1 MHNRD
6 KIFIQTVECINVHR
20 MLLQFGV
27 SCIFTVLVLYLH
39 INDTY
44 RADAMKFA
52 LNKVLH
58 KFMNLRLY
66 NLY

>member
-1 MHNRD
+1 VHNRG

-20 MLLQFGV
+20 ILLQFGV
-27 SCIFTVLVLYLH
+27 SYILMVLVLYLH

-44 RADAMKFA
+44 RPDAMQFA

-66 NLY
+66 TLY

>member
-1 MHNRD
+1 VHNRD
-6 KIFIQTVECINVHR
+6 KIFIQTVECSNVHR
-20 MLLQFGV
+20 ILLQLGM
-27 SCIFTVLVLYLH
+27 SYIFTVLVLYLH

-44 RADAMKFA
+44 RPDAMQFA